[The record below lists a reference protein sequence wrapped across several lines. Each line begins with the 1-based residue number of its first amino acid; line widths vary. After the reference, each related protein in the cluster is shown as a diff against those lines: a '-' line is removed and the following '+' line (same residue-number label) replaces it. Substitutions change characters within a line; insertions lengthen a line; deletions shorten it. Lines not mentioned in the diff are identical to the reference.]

1 MTRGCAGWL
10 VLGGWGDV
18 PSGDAACARV
28 QWEMWRLGGCV
39 LRVRRVPRV
48 MTYEELLVQQAVLLK
63 ARLEKCPWEGDCE
76 LRTFRKFRPLP
87 AALGLTSVKKVHAA
101 REPQSPCL
109 PLACRP
115 SAHADTSPETA
126 GDAHRSS
133 RRDRDV

>member
-1 MTRGCAGWL
+1 MSRQSL
-10 VLGGWGDV
+10 
-18 PSGDAACARV
+18 
-28 QWEMWRLGGCV
+28 
-39 LRVRRVPRV
+39 
-48 MTYEELLVQQAVLLK
+48 EEGPQ
-63 ARLEKCPWEGDCE
+63 
-76 LRTFRKFRPLP
+76 FRPLS
-87 AALGLTSVKKVHAA
+87 ALGLTSVKKVDAA